1 MKLLTITIPCYNSAE
16 YMHKCIDK
24 MLEVNHEDIE
34 IIIVNDGSKD
44 ATLEIAN
51 SYKERFPECVRVID
65 KENGGHGSGVNAG
78 IAAATGLYF
87 RVCDSDDYLD
97 PESLRALLGVIKKG
111 IAEDNEPDVIFTN
124 FVYDH
129 AYDNTFHTNSLS
141 RIMPSDRIFTWD
153 EMRAWKVDEYTLMH
167 SINYKTS
174 VIRESKM
181 VLPEHCFYVDEI
193 YCYTPLFYCK
203 KLYYMEIPLYYY
215 FIGRPDQSVTLEN
228 MKKRYKMQL
237 TVLENMF
244 AAYTY
249 TELKTKPRK
258 LRKYMV
264 HTLRIMTIVA
274 TSYVYFDKGKERRK
288 DFKETKKRIKA
299 ANPTLYKVIF
309 RRGYSAFATNLPYFL
324 ARPAYSLGYRITV
337 KALKVG

>member
-1 MKLLTITIPCYNSAE
+1 
-16 YMHKCIDK
+16 
-24 MLEVNHEDIE
+24 
-34 IIIVNDGSKD
+34 
-44 ATLEIAN
+44 
-51 SYKERFPECVRVID
+51 
-65 KENGGHGSGVNAG
+65 
-78 IAAATGLYF
+78 
-87 RVCDSDDYLD
+87 
-97 PESLRALLGVIKKG
+97 
-111 IAEDNEPDVIFTN
+111 
-124 FVYDH
+124 
-129 AYDNTFHTNSLS
+129 
-141 RIMPSDRIFTWD
+141 
-153 EMRAWKVDEYTLMH
+153 
-167 SINYKTS
+167 
-174 VIRESKM
+174 
-181 VLPEHCFYVDEI
+181 
-193 YCYTPLFYCK
+193 
-203 KLYYMEIPLYYY
+203 
-215 FIGRPDQSVTLEN
+215 
-228 MKKRYKMQL
+228 
-237 TVLENMF
+237 MF